1 MRKRINKVVLM
12 LSKIYDVTYYIA
24 QKFYGKAKGIVEDA
38 KIFIK
43 LYKLSLT

>member
-12 LSKIYDVTYYIA
+12 LSKIYDVSYYIA
-24 QKFYGKAKGIVEDA
+24 QKYYGKAKGIVEDA

>member
-12 LSKIYDVTYYIA
+12 LSKIYEVSYYIA